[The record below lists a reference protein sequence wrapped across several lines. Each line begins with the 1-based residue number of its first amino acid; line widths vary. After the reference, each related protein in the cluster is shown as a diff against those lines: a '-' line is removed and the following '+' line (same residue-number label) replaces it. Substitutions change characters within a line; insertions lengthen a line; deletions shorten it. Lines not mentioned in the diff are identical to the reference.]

1 MRRRYNARG
10 TRFGDLHSN
19 KHLHLIQQS
28 VEIGPA
34 PPRLNLVEV
43 PGANGYVDLTE
54 AQGII
59 SYGPRD
65 IRWTFA
71 LYPGDDWATRRSE
84 VSNYLNGKRM
94 QAVLDDD
101 RRWYYEGRLEVSEHK
116 TDKLL
121 RQIVVTMKAMPHKRR
136 RQETSLIIPINVQP
150 TVVGLSIGEMPVIP
164 LLTSNRPF
172 SVSWGDFAT
181 ELAAGTHSVP
191 QLRMSGNQEIALATL
206 TDAGSVTIVWREGSL

>member
-1 MRRRYNARG
+1 
-10 TRFGDLHSN
+10 
-19 KHLHLIQQS
+19 
-28 VEIGPA
+28 
-34 PPRLNLVEV
+34 
-43 PGANGYVDLTE
+43 
-54 AQGII
+54 
-59 SYGPRD
+59 
-65 IRWTFA
+65 
-71 LYPGDDWATRRSE
+71 
-84 VSNYLNGKRM
+84 
-94 QAVLDDD
+94 
-101 RRWYYEGRLEVSEHK
+101 
-116 TDKLL
+116 
-121 RQIVVTMKAMPHKRR
+121 MKAMPHKRR